1 MKILDKIGLVVFS
14 SIALLLSLALILTI
28 AEWLDLK
35 LVLNAVE
42 YIVTNKVAARVTFGV
57 CVVLIL
63 LAIKTIFLNSDAKST
78 SSGKEGIL
86 LENDNGKLL
95 VSRDTIESLT
105 NAVVKNYETAQN
117 VLTKVELD
125 GDNNVSVFITLFV
138 YPDAVIKDLT
148 VSLQNDVKSTIKKS
162 LDDWGISEYI
172 NSNKIVISGEIHYV
186 KSEAKRLGL
195 SPNEYLKK
203 FKYKVSNQFG
213 KKIVMKT
220 FLLKYSDYL

>member
-14 SIALLLSLALILTI
+14 SIVLLLSLALILTI

-42 YIVTNKVAARVTFGV
+42 HIVTNKVAARVTFGV

-105 NAVVKNYETAQN
+105 NAVVKN
-117 VLTKVELD
+117 
-125 GDNNVSVFITLFV
+125 
-138 YPDAVIKDLT
+138 
-148 VSLQNDVKSTIKKS
+148 
-162 LDDWGISEYI
+162 
-172 NSNKIVISGEIHYV
+172 
-186 KSEAKRLGL
+186 
-195 SPNEYLKK
+195 
-203 FKYKVSNQFG
+203 
-213 KKIVMKT
+213 
-220 FLLKYSDYL
+220 